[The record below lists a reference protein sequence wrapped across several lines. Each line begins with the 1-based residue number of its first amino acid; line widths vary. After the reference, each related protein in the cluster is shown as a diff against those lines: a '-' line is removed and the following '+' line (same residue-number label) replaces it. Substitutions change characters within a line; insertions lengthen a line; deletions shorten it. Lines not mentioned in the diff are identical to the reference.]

1 MKLSKADADAIEAE
15 IPYLRRYARGLTGR
29 ADSADDLVQDTLERV
44 IKRFDQ
50 FQAGTNLRAWT
61 FAILHNVHCDQYRRA
76 ARRGIE
82 IPIENAPDRVS
93 SRSEHA
99 DQLYLRDFKRAF
111 QRLSY
116 AHRQVLLL
124 GGVEG
129 LNYEQ
134 IAEMLEIEV
143 GTVKSRMSRARDTLR
158 GELLALARPVPKDQW
173 RTAASGGQLAAAA

>member
-1 MKLSKADADAIEAE
+1 MMLSKADADAIEAE

-29 ADSADDLVQDTLERV
+29 ADTADDFVQDTLERV

-50 FQAGTNLRAWT
+50 FQAGTNLRAWM

-76 ARRGIE
+76 ARRGTE
-82 IPIENAPDRVS
+82 VPIENAPDRVS
-93 SRSEHA
+93 TRSEQA

-116 AHRQVLLL
+116 PHRQVLLL

-129 LNYEQ
+129 LDYEQ
-134 IAEMLEIEV
+134 IAEILGIEV
-143 GTVKSRMSRARDTLR
+143 GTVKSRMSRARDKLR
-158 GELLALARPVPKDQW
+158 GELLALARPVPKDRWHPAVARGQW
-173 RTAASGGQLAAAA
+173 AAAA

>member
-111 QRLSY
+111 QRLSF
-116 AHRQVLLL
+116 AHRPVLLL

-134 IAEMLEIEV
+134 IAEMLDIEV

>member
-15 IPYLRRYARGLTGR
+15 IPHLRRYARGLTGR